1 MTYNILISGTTKGL
15 GRAFVAKYLSR
26 PNTTV
31 IATEAQ
37 ALHSISKAEGSNL
50 IVVKVESRS
59 DTDCISAIDSL
70 HDQGI
75 SHLDVVIANAGFY
88 TVPKD
93 PAVAKITAEE
103 LLDHVNVNAA
113 GPVRLFQATLPL
125 LKAAE
130 KPIFVYISSMAG
142 SIAATGD
149 LPLGVGVYGASKAAG
164 NFLVRRIHQENPELT
179 AFAMHPGAVKTE
191 GGLVVS
197 EDLGMLQY
205 EEFFTTLEKS
215 IDGMVG
221 KKEQEADQRQIDNA
235 TRENSSGKFLCFD
248 DTLLEW

>member
-1 MTYNILISGTTKGL
+1 MTYNILISGSTKGL

-31 IATEAQ
+31 VATVRDPSTQEAQ

-50 IVVKVESRS
+50 IVVKIESRS
-59 DTDCISAIDSL
+59 DTDCISAVNFL

-88 TVPKD
+88 TVPKE

-125 LKAAE
+125 LNAAE

-149 LPLGVGVYGASKAAG
+149 LPFGVGVYGASKAAG
-164 NFLVRRIHQENPELT
+164 NFLVRRIHQENPELI

-197 EDLGMLQY
+197 GDLGMLQY

-215 IDGMVG
+215 INGMVG
-221 KKEQEADQRQIDNA
+221 KIDNA

-248 DTLLEW
+248 DTPLEW